1 MSDGK
6 IQSIIFKKDKI
17 TIPEIIYWLEK
28 HGYDYKKLHE
38 TRHNIRVRLHN
49 PSKNKRF
56 RIKPISDI
64 ISFVMEYPNEGGL
77 LFGYE

>member
-1 MSDGK
+1 MTNGK

-17 TIPEIIYWLEK
+17 TIPEIIDWLK
-28 HGYDYKKLHE
+28 NHDYNYKKLHE
-38 TRHNIRVRLHN
+38 TKHNIRVRLHN

-56 RIKPISDI
+56 RIKPISNI
-64 ISFVMEYPNEGGL
+64 ISFVIEYPNEGGL